1 MKFYLIMTIR
11 FIIRI
16 SIQIAILITIFLT
29 SCSRNDSDSDKDQYL
44 DIPDA
49 TFEAILID
57 QGIDSDGIL
66 NQRMLSKDAAQVSVL
81 DLNYSGNGAIN
92 DLSGIEGFVNLKRL
106 SAIQHNLESIDLKSN
121 SLLDTLYL
129 AGNYISNIDISNNPN
144 LVLLDVQSNQL
155 SAINGL
161 SKATHLKELNLSFNE
176 LEEFSI
182 VNETLEILKI
192 SNNLLHSF
200 DVRGSINLKN
210 ILLTTN
216 ELTSVD
222 FSKNT
227 LLETLLISNNKI
239 QNIDLEHNA
248 SLTHLYISSN
258 SLTDLDVGNN
268 QELIDL
274 KVDRNPNLSCIKIQG
289 AQSIPNVSISEYQEL
304 NTSCN

>member
-1 MKFYLIMTIR
+1 M
-11 FIIRI
+11 
-16 SIQIAILITIFLT
+16 AILITILLT
-29 SCSRNDSDSDKDQYL
+29 SCSSSDTDSDDNQYL

-49 TFEAILID
+49 SFEAILIKE
-57 QGIDSDGIL
+57 GIDSDGTL
-66 NQRMLSKDAAQVSVL
+66 NQRMLRKDALEVSVL
-81 DLNYSGNGAIN
+81 DLNFSSETVIS
-92 DLSGIEGFVNLKRL
+92 DLTGIEGFVGLKKL
-106 SAIQHNLESIDLKSN
+106 SAMQQEITEIDLSYN
-121 SLLDTLYL
+121 TLLDTLVL

-144 LVLLDVQSNQL
+144 LVLLDAQSNQL

-161 SKATHLKELNLSFNE
+161 SKAVHLKELNLSFNE

-182 VNETLEILKI
+182 ENETLEILKI

-200 DVRGSINLKN
+200 DVKGSINLKN

-222 FSKNT
+222 FSKNI
-227 LLETLLISNNKI
+227 LLETLLISDNNI
-239 QNIDLEHNA
+239 QNIDLEHNT

-289 AQSIPNVSISEYQEL
+289 AQNIPNVSISEYQEL
-304 NTSCN
+304 NTSCE

>member
-1 MKFYLIMTIR
+1 MNSTYIIGKAIR
-11 FIIRI
+11 L
-16 SIQIAILITIFLT
+16 AILITILLT
-29 SCSRNDSDSDKDQYL
+29 SCSSSDTDSDDNQYL
-44 DIPDA
+44 DITDA
-49 TFEAILID
+49 SFEAILIKE
-57 QGIDSDGIL
+57 GIDSDGTL
-66 NQRMLSKDAAQVSVL
+66 NQRMLRKDALEVSVL
-81 DLNYSGNGAIN
+81 DLNFSSETVIS
-92 DLSGIEGFVNLKRL
+92 DLTGIEGFVGLKKL
-106 SAIQHNLESIDLKSN
+106 SAMQQEITEIDLSYN
-121 SLLDTLYL
+121 TLLDSLVL

-161 SKATHLKELNLSFNE
+161 SKAVHLKELNLSFNE

-182 VNETLEILKI
+182 ENETLEILKI

-200 DVRGSINLKN
+200 DVKGSMNLKN

-222 FSKNT
+222 FSKNI
-227 LLETLLISNNKI
+227 LLETLLISDNNI
-239 QNIDLEHNA
+239 QNIDLEHNT

-268 QELIDL
+268 QELVDL

-289 AQSIPNVSISEYQEL
+289 AQNIPNVSISEYQEL
-304 NTSCN
+304 NTSCE

>member
-1 MKFYLIMTIR
+1 MNSTY
-11 FIIRI
+11 IIGKAI
-16 SIQIAILITIFLT
+16 LLAILITILLT
-29 SCSRNDSDSDKDQYL
+29 SCSSSDTDSDDNQYL

-49 TFEAILID
+49 SFEAILIKE
-57 QGIDSDGIL
+57 GIDSDGTL
-66 NQRMLSKDAAQVSVL
+66 NQRMLRKDALEVSVL
-81 DLNYSGNGAIN
+81 DLNFSSETEIS
-92 DLSGIEGFVNLKRL
+92 DLTGIEGFVGLKKL
-106 SAIQHNLESIDLKSN
+106 SAMQQEITEIDLRHN
-121 SLLDTLYL
+121 TFLDTLVL
-129 AGNYISNIDISNNPN
+129 AGNYISSIDISNNPN

-161 SKATHLKELNLSFNE
+161 SKAVPLKELNLSFNE

-182 VNETLEILKI
+182 ENETLEILKI

-200 DVRGSINLKN
+200 DVKGSINLKN

-222 FSKNT
+222 FSKNI
-227 LLETLLISNNKI
+227 LLETLLISDNNI
-239 QNIDLEHNA
+239 QNIDLEHNT

-289 AQSIPNVSISEYQEL
+289 AQNIPNVSISEYQEL
-304 NTSCN
+304 NTSCE

>member
-1 MKFYLIMTIR
+1 M
-11 FIIRI
+11 
-16 SIQIAILITIFLT
+16 AILITILLT
-29 SCSRNDSDSDKDQYL
+29 SCSSSDTDSDDNQYL

-49 TFEAILID
+49 SFEAILIKE
-57 QGIDSDGIL
+57 GIDSDGTL
-66 NQRMLSKDAAQVSVL
+66 NQRMLRKDALEVSVL
-81 DLNYSGNGAIN
+81 DLNFSSETVIS
-92 DLSGIEGFVNLKRL
+92 DLTGIEGFVGLKKL
-106 SAIQHNLESIDLKSN
+106 SAMQQEITEIDLSYN
-121 SLLDTLYL
+121 TLLDTLVL

-144 LVLLDVQSNQL
+144 LVLLDAQSNQL

-161 SKATHLKELNLSFNE
+161 SKAVHLKELNLSFNE

-182 VNETLEILKI
+182 ENETLEILKI

-200 DVRGSINLKN
+200 DVKGSINLKN

-222 FSKNT
+222 FSKNI
-227 LLETLLISNNKI
+227 LLETLLISDNNI
-239 QNIDLEHNA
+239 QNIDLEHNT

-268 QELIDL
+268 QELVDL

-289 AQSIPNVSISEYQEL
+289 AQNIPNVSISEYQEL
-304 NTSCN
+304 NTSCE

>member
-1 MKFYLIMTIR
+1 M
-11 FIIRI
+11 
-16 SIQIAILITIFLT
+16 AILITILLT
-29 SCSRNDSDSDKDQYL
+29 SCSSSDTDSDDNQYL

-49 TFEAILID
+49 SFEAILIKE
-57 QGIDSDGIL
+57 GIDSDGTL
-66 NQRMLSKDAAQVSVL
+66 NQRMLRKDALEVSVL
-81 DLNYSGNGAIN
+81 DLNFSSETEIS
-92 DLSGIEGFVNLKRL
+92 DLTGIEGFVGLKKL
-106 SAIQHNLESIDLKSN
+106 SAMQQEITEIDLSYN
-121 SLLDTLYL
+121 TLLDTLVL

-161 SKATHLKELNLSFNE
+161 SKAVPLKELNLSFNE

-182 VNETLEILKI
+182 ENETLEILKI

-200 DVRGSINLKN
+200 DVKGSINLKN

-222 FSKNT
+222 FSKNI
-227 LLETLLISNNKI
+227 LLETLLISDNNI
-239 QNIDLEHNA
+239 QNIDLEHNT

-289 AQSIPNVSISEYQEL
+289 AQNIPNVSISEYQEL
-304 NTSCN
+304 NTSCE

>member
-1 MKFYLIMTIR
+1 M
-11 FIIRI
+11 
-16 SIQIAILITIFLT
+16 AILITILLT
-29 SCSRNDSDSDKDQYL
+29 SCSSSDTDSDDNQYL

-49 TFEAILID
+49 SFEAILIKE
-57 QGIDSDGIL
+57 GIDSDGTL
-66 NQRMLSKDAAQVSVL
+66 NQRMLRKDALEVSVL
-81 DLNYSGNGAIN
+81 DLNFSSETVIS
-92 DLSGIEGFVNLKRL
+92 DLTGIEGFVGLKKL
-106 SAIQHNLESIDLKSN
+106 SAMQQEITEIDLRHN
-121 SLLDTLYL
+121 TFLDTLVL

-161 SKATHLKELNLSFNE
+161 SKAVHLKELNLSFNE

-182 VNETLEILKI
+182 ENETLEILKI

-200 DVRGSINLKN
+200 DVKGSINLKN

-222 FSKNT
+222 FSKNI
-227 LLETLLISNNKI
+227 LLETLLISDNNI
-239 QNIDLEHNA
+239 QNIDLEHNT

-289 AQSIPNVSISEYQEL
+289 AQNIPNVSISEYQEL
-304 NTSCN
+304 NTSCE

>member
-1 MKFYLIMTIR
+1 M
-11 FIIRI
+11 
-16 SIQIAILITIFLT
+16 AILITILLT
-29 SCSRNDSDSDKDQYL
+29 SCSSSDTDSDDNQYL

-49 TFEAILID
+49 SFEAILIKE
-57 QGIDSDGIL
+57 GIDSDGTL
-66 NQRMLSKDAAQVSVL
+66 NQRMLRKDALEVSVL
-81 DLNYSGNGAIN
+81 DLNFTSETVIS
-92 DLSGIEGFVNLKRL
+92 DLTGIEGFVGLKKL
-106 SAIQHNLESIDLKSN
+106 SAMQQEITEIDLSYN
-121 SLLDTLYL
+121 TLLDTLVL

-161 SKATHLKELNLSFNE
+161 SKAVHLKELNLSFNE

-182 VNETLEILKI
+182 ENETLEILKI
-192 SNNLLHSF
+192 SNNVLHSF
-200 DVRGSINLKN
+200 DVKGSISLKN

-222 FSKNT
+222 FSKNI
-227 LLETLLISNNKI
+227 LLETLLISDNNI
-239 QNIDLEHNA
+239 QNIDLEHNT

-289 AQSIPNVSISEYQEL
+289 AQNIPNVSISEYQEL
-304 NTSCN
+304 NTSCE

>member
-1 MKFYLIMTIR
+1 MNSTY
-11 FIIRI
+11 IIGKAI
-16 SIQIAILITIFLT
+16 LLAILITILLT
-29 SCSRNDSDSDKDQYL
+29 SCSSSDTDSDDNQYL

-49 TFEAILID
+49 SFEAILIKE
-57 QGIDSDGIL
+57 GIDSDGTL
-66 NQRMLSKDAAQVSVL
+66 NQRMLRKDALEVSVL
-81 DLNYSGNGAIN
+81 DLNFSSETVIS
-92 DLSGIEGFVNLKRL
+92 DLTGIEGFVGLKKL
-106 SAIQHNLESIDLKSN
+106 SAMQQEITEIDLSYN
-121 SLLDTLYL
+121 TLLDTLVL

-161 SKATHLKELNLSFNE
+161 SKAVHLKELNLSFNE

-182 VNETLEILKI
+182 ENETLEILKI

-200 DVRGSINLKN
+200 DVKGSISLKN

-222 FSKNT
+222 FSKNI
-227 LLETLLISNNKI
+227 LLETLLISDNNI
-239 QNIDLEHNA
+239 QNIDLEHNT

-289 AQSIPNVSISEYQEL
+289 AQNIPNVSISEYQEL
-304 NTSCN
+304 NTSCE

>member
-1 MKFYLIMTIR
+1 MNSTY
-11 FIIRI
+11 IIGKAI
-16 SIQIAILITIFLT
+16 LLAILITILLT
-29 SCSRNDSDSDKDQYL
+29 SCSSSDTDSDDNQYL

-49 TFEAILID
+49 SFEAILIKE
-57 QGIDSDGIL
+57 GIDSDGTL
-66 NQRMLSKDAAQVSVL
+66 NQRMLRKDALEVSVL
-81 DLNYSGNGAIN
+81 DLNFSSETVIS
-92 DLSGIEGFVNLKRL
+92 DLTGIEGFVGLKKL
-106 SAIQHNLESIDLKSN
+106 SAMQQEITEIDLSYN
-121 SLLDTLYL
+121 TLLDTLVL

-144 LVLLDVQSNQL
+144 LVLLDAQSNQL

-161 SKATHLKELNLSFNE
+161 SKAVHLKELNLSFNE

-182 VNETLEILKI
+182 ENETLEILKI

-200 DVRGSINLKN
+200 DVKGSINLKN

-222 FSKNT
+222 FSKNI
-227 LLETLLISNNKI
+227 LLETLLISDNNI
-239 QNIDLEHNA
+239 QNIDLEHNT

-289 AQSIPNVSISEYQEL
+289 AQNIPNVSISEYQEL
-304 NTSCN
+304 NTSCE

>member
-1 MKFYLIMTIR
+1 M
-11 FIIRI
+11 
-16 SIQIAILITIFLT
+16 AILITILLT
-29 SCSRNDSDSDKDQYL
+29 SCSSSDTDSDDNQYL

-49 TFEAILID
+49 SFEAILIKE
-57 QGIDSDGIL
+57 GIDSDGTL
-66 NQRMLSKDAAQVSVL
+66 NQRMLRKDALEVSVL
-81 DLNYSGNGAIN
+81 DLNFSSETVIS
-92 DLSGIEGFVNLKRL
+92 DLTGIEGFVGLKKL
-106 SAIQHNLESIDLKSN
+106 SAMQQEITEIDLRHN
-121 SLLDTLYL
+121 TFLDTLVL
-129 AGNYISNIDISNNPN
+129 AGNYISSIDISNNPN

-161 SKATHLKELNLSFNE
+161 SKAVPLKELNLSFNE

-182 VNETLEILKI
+182 ENETLEILKI

-200 DVRGSINLKN
+200 DVKGSINLKN

-222 FSKNT
+222 FSKNI
-227 LLETLLISNNKI
+227 LLETLLISDNNI
-239 QNIDLEHNA
+239 QNIDLEHNT

-289 AQSIPNVSISEYQEL
+289 AQNIPNVSISEYQEL
-304 NTSCN
+304 NTSCE

>member
-1 MKFYLIMTIR
+1 MNSTY
-11 FIIRI
+11 IIGKAI
-16 SIQIAILITIFLT
+16 LLAILITILLT
-29 SCSRNDSDSDKDQYL
+29 SCSSSDTDSDDNQYL

-49 TFEAILID
+49 SFEAILIKE
-57 QGIDSDGIL
+57 GIDSDGTL
-66 NQRMLSKDAAQVSVL
+66 NQRMLRKDALEVSVL
-81 DLNYSGNGAIN
+81 DLNFSSETVIS
-92 DLSGIEGFVNLKRL
+92 DLTGIEGFVGLKKL
-106 SAIQHNLESIDLKSN
+106 SAMQQEITEIDLRHN
-121 SLLDTLYL
+121 TLLDTLVL

-161 SKATHLKELNLSFNE
+161 SKAAHLKELNLSFNE

-182 VNETLEILKI
+182 ENETLEILKI
-192 SNNLLHSF
+192 SNNVLHSF
-200 DVRGSINLKN
+200 DVKGSINLKN

-222 FSKNT
+222 FSKNI
-227 LLETLLISNNKI
+227 LLETLLISDNNI
-239 QNIDLEHNA
+239 QNIDLEHNT

-268 QELIDL
+268 QELVDL

-289 AQSIPNVSISEYQEL
+289 AQNIPNVSISEYQEL
-304 NTSCN
+304 NTSCE

>member
-1 MKFYLIMTIR
+1 MNST
-11 FIIRI
+11 FIIGKAI
-16 SIQIAILITIFLT
+16 LLAILITILLT
-29 SCSRNDSDSDKDQYL
+29 SCSSNDTDSNDNQYL

-49 TFEAILID
+49 SFEAILIKE
-57 QGIDSDGIL
+57 GIDSDGIL
-66 NQRMLSKDAAQVSVL
+66 NQRMLRKDASQVSVL
-81 DLNYSGNGAIN
+81 DLNFSSEAVIS
-92 DLSGIEGFVNLKRL
+92 DLTGIEGFVGLNKL
-106 SAIQHNLESIDLKSN
+106 SAMQQEITSIDLTHN
-121 SLLDTLYL
+121 TLLDTLVL
-129 AGNYISNIDISNNPN
+129 AGNYISSIDISNNPN

-161 SKATHLKELNLSFNE
+161 SKAAHLKELNLSFNE

-182 VNETLEILKI
+182 ENETLEILKI

-200 DVRGSINLKN
+200 DVKGSINLKN

-222 FSKNT
+222 FSKNI
-227 LLETLLISNNKI
+227 LLETLLISDNNI
-239 QNIDLEHNA
+239 QNIDLEHNT

-289 AQSIPNVSISEYQEL
+289 AHNIPNVSISEYQEL
-304 NTSCN
+304 NTSCE

>member
-1 MKFYLIMTIR
+1 MNSTY
-11 FIIRI
+11 IIGKAI
-16 SIQIAILITIFLT
+16 LLAILITILLT
-29 SCSRNDSDSDKDQYL
+29 SCSSSDTDSDDNQYL

-49 TFEAILID
+49 SFEAILIKE
-57 QGIDSDGIL
+57 GIDSDGTL
-66 NQRMLSKDAAQVSVL
+66 NQRMLRKDALEVSVL
-81 DLNYSGNGAIN
+81 DLNFTSETVIS
-92 DLSGIEGFVNLKRL
+92 DLTGIEGFVGLKKL
-106 SAIQHNLESIDLKSN
+106 SAMQQEITEIDLSYN
-121 SLLDTLYL
+121 TLLDTLVL

-161 SKATHLKELNLSFNE
+161 SKAVHLKELNLSFNE

-182 VNETLEILKI
+182 ENETLEILKI
-192 SNNLLHSF
+192 SNNVLHSF
-200 DVRGSINLKN
+200 DVKGSISLKN

-222 FSKNT
+222 FSKNI
-227 LLETLLISNNKI
+227 LLETLLISDNNI
-239 QNIDLEHNA
+239 QNIDLEHNT

-289 AQSIPNVSISEYQEL
+289 AQNIPNVSISEYQEL
-304 NTSCN
+304 NTSCE

>member
-1 MKFYLIMTIR
+1 MNSTY
-11 FIIRI
+11 IIGKAI
-16 SIQIAILITIFLT
+16 LLAILITILLT
-29 SCSRNDSDSDKDQYL
+29 SCSSSDTDSDDNQYL

-49 TFEAILID
+49 SFEAILIKE
-57 QGIDSDGIL
+57 GIDSDGTL
-66 NQRMLSKDAAQVSVL
+66 NQRMLRKDALEVSVL
-81 DLNYSGNGAIN
+81 DLNFSSETVIS
-92 DLSGIEGFVNLKRL
+92 DLTGIEGFVGLKKL
-106 SAIQHNLESIDLKSN
+106 SAMQQEITEIDLSYN
-121 SLLDTLYL
+121 TLLDTLVL

-161 SKATHLKELNLSFNE
+161 SKAVHLKELNLSFNE

-182 VNETLEILKI
+182 ENETLEILKI

-200 DVRGSINLKN
+200 DVKGSINLKN

-222 FSKNT
+222 FSKNI
-227 LLETLLISNNKI
+227 LLETLLISDNNI
-239 QNIDLEHNA
+239 QNIDLEHNT

-268 QELIDL
+268 QELVDL

-289 AQSIPNVSISEYQEL
+289 AQNIPNVSISEYQEL
-304 NTSCN
+304 NTSCE

>member
-1 MKFYLIMTIR
+1 M
-11 FIIRI
+11 
-16 SIQIAILITIFLT
+16 AILITILLT
-29 SCSRNDSDSDKDQYL
+29 SCSSSDTDSDDNQYL

-49 TFEAILID
+49 SFEAILIKE
-57 QGIDSDGIL
+57 GIDSDGTL
-66 NQRMLSKDAAQVSVL
+66 NQRMLRKDALEVSVL
-81 DLNYSGNGAIN
+81 DLNFSSETVIS
-92 DLSGIEGFVNLKRL
+92 DLTGIEGFVGLKKL
-106 SAIQHNLESIDLKSN
+106 SAMQQEITEIDLSYN
-121 SLLDTLYL
+121 TLLDTLVL

-161 SKATHLKELNLSFNE
+161 SKAVHLKELNLSFNE

-182 VNETLEILKI
+182 ENETLEILKI
-192 SNNLLHSF
+192 SNNVLHSF
-200 DVRGSINLKN
+200 DVKGSINLKN

-222 FSKNT
+222 FSKNI
-227 LLETLLISNNKI
+227 LLETLLISDNNI
-239 QNIDLEHNA
+239 QNIDLEHNT

-268 QELIDL
+268 QELVDL

-289 AQSIPNVSISEYQEL
+289 AQNIPNVSISEYQEL
-304 NTSCN
+304 NTSCE

>member
-1 MKFYLIMTIR
+1 M
-11 FIIRI
+11 
-16 SIQIAILITIFLT
+16 AILITILLT
-29 SCSRNDSDSDKDQYL
+29 SCSSSDTDSDDNQYL

-49 TFEAILID
+49 SFEAILIKE
-57 QGIDSDGIL
+57 GIDSDGTL
-66 NQRMLSKDAAQVSVL
+66 NQRMLRKDALEVSVL
-81 DLNYSGNGAIN
+81 DLNFSSETVIS
-92 DLSGIEGFVNLKRL
+92 DLTGIEGFVGLKKL
-106 SAIQHNLESIDLKSN
+106 SAMQQEITEIDLSYN
-121 SLLDTLYL
+121 TLLDTLVL

-161 SKATHLKELNLSFNE
+161 SKAVHLKELNLSFNE

-182 VNETLEILKI
+182 ENETLEILKI

-200 DVRGSINLKN
+200 DVKGSINLKN

-222 FSKNT
+222 FSKNI
-227 LLETLLISNNKI
+227 LLETLLISDNNI
-239 QNIDLEHNA
+239 QNIDLEHNT

-268 QELIDL
+268 QELVDL

-289 AQSIPNVSISEYQEL
+289 AQNIPNVSISEYQEL
-304 NTSCN
+304 NTSCE

>member
-1 MKFYLIMTIR
+1 M
-11 FIIRI
+11 
-16 SIQIAILITIFLT
+16 AILITILLT
-29 SCSRNDSDSDKDQYL
+29 SCSSSDTDSDDNQYL

-49 TFEAILID
+49 SFEAILIKE
-57 QGIDSDGIL
+57 GIDSDGTL
-66 NQRMLSKDAAQVSVL
+66 NQRMLRKDALEVSVL
-81 DLNYSGNGAIN
+81 DLNFSSETVIS
-92 DLSGIEGFVNLKRL
+92 DLTGIEGFVGLKKL
-106 SAIQHNLESIDLKSN
+106 SAMQQEITEIDLRHN
-121 SLLDTLYL
+121 TFLDTLVL

-161 SKATHLKELNLSFNE
+161 SKAVHLKELNLSFNE

-182 VNETLEILKI
+182 ENETLEILKI
-192 SNNLLHSF
+192 SNNVLHSF
-200 DVRGSINLKN
+200 DVKGSISLKN

-222 FSKNT
+222 FSKNI
-227 LLETLLISNNKI
+227 LLETLLISDNNI
-239 QNIDLEHNA
+239 QNIDLEHNT

-289 AQSIPNVSISEYQEL
+289 AQNIPNVSISEYQEL
-304 NTSCN
+304 NTSCE

>member
-1 MKFYLIMTIR
+1 MNST
-11 FIIRI
+11 FIIGKAI
-16 SIQIAILITIFLT
+16 LLAILITILLT
-29 SCSRNDSDSDKDQYL
+29 SCSSNDTDSNDNQYL

-49 TFEAILID
+49 SFEAILIKE
-57 QGIDSDGIL
+57 GIDSDGIL
-66 NQRMLSKDAAQVSVL
+66 NQRMLRKDASQVSVL
-81 DLNYSGNGAIN
+81 DLNFSSEAVIS
-92 DLSGIEGFVNLKRL
+92 DLTGIEGFVGLNKL
-106 SAIQHNLESIDLKSN
+106 SAMQQEITSIDLTHN
-121 SLLDTLYL
+121 TLLDTLVL

-155 SAINGL
+155 NSINGL
-161 SKATHLKELNLSFNE
+161 SKAAHLKELNLSFNE

-182 VNETLEILKI
+182 ENETLEILKI

-200 DVRGSINLKN
+200 DVKGSINLKN

-222 FSKNT
+222 FSKNI
-227 LLETLLISNNKI
+227 LLETLLISDNNI
-239 QNIDLEHNA
+239 QNIDLEHNT

-289 AQSIPNVSISEYQEL
+289 AQNIPNVSISEYQEL
-304 NTSCN
+304 NTSCE

>member
-1 MKFYLIMTIR
+1 M
-11 FIIRI
+11 
-16 SIQIAILITIFLT
+16 AILITILLT
-29 SCSRNDSDSDKDQYL
+29 SCSSSDTDSDDNQYL

-49 TFEAILID
+49 SFEAILIKE
-57 QGIDSDGIL
+57 GIDSDGTL
-66 NQRMLSKDAAQVSVL
+66 NQRMLRKDALEVSVL
-81 DLNYSGNGAIN
+81 DLNFSSETVIS
-92 DLSGIEGFVNLKRL
+92 DLTGIEGFVGLKKL
-106 SAIQHNLESIDLKSN
+106 SAMQQEITEIDLSYN
-121 SLLDTLYL
+121 TLLDTLVL

-161 SKATHLKELNLSFNE
+161 SKAVHLKELNLSFNE

-182 VNETLEILKI
+182 ENETLEILKI

-200 DVRGSINLKN
+200 DVKGSINLKN

-222 FSKNT
+222 FSKNI
-227 LLETLLISNNKI
+227 LLETLLISDNNI
-239 QNIDLEHNA
+239 QNIDLEHNT

-289 AQSIPNVSISEYQEL
+289 AQNIPNVSISEYQEL
-304 NTSCN
+304 NTSCE

>member
-1 MKFYLIMTIR
+1 MNSTY
-11 FIIRI
+11 IIGKAI
-16 SIQIAILITIFLT
+16 LLAILITILLT
-29 SCSRNDSDSDKDQYL
+29 SCSSSDTDSDDNQYL

-49 TFEAILID
+49 SFEAILIKE
-57 QGIDSDGIL
+57 GIDSDGTL
-66 NQRMLSKDAAQVSVL
+66 NQRMLRKDALEVSVL
-81 DLNYSGNGAIN
+81 DLNFSSETVIS
-92 DLSGIEGFVNLKRL
+92 DLTGIEGFVGLKKL
-106 SAIQHNLESIDLKSN
+106 SAMQQEITEIDLSYN
-121 SLLDTLYL
+121 TLLDTLVL

-161 SKATHLKELNLSFNE
+161 SKAVHLKELNLSFNE

-182 VNETLEILKI
+182 ENETLEILKI
-192 SNNLLHSF
+192 SNNVLHSF
-200 DVRGSINLKN
+200 DVKGSINLKN

-222 FSKNT
+222 FSKNI
-227 LLETLLISNNKI
+227 LLETLLISDNNI
-239 QNIDLEHNA
+239 QNIDLEHNT

-268 QELIDL
+268 QELVDL

-289 AQSIPNVSISEYQEL
+289 AQNIPNVSISEYQEL
-304 NTSCN
+304 NTSCE

>member
-1 MKFYLIMTIR
+1 MNSTY
-11 FIIRI
+11 IIGKAI
-16 SIQIAILITIFLT
+16 LLAILITILLT
-29 SCSRNDSDSDKDQYL
+29 SCSSSDTDSDDNQYL

-49 TFEAILID
+49 SFEAILIKE
-57 QGIDSDGIL
+57 GIDSDGTL
-66 NQRMLSKDAAQVSVL
+66 NQRMLRKDALEVSVL
-81 DLNYSGNGAIN
+81 DLNFSSETVIS
-92 DLSGIEGFVNLKRL
+92 DLTGIEGFVGLKKL
-106 SAIQHNLESIDLKSN
+106 SAMQQEITEIDLSYN
-121 SLLDTLYL
+121 TLLDTLVL

-161 SKATHLKELNLSFNE
+161 SKAVHLKELNLSFNE

-182 VNETLEILKI
+182 ENETLEILKI
-192 SNNLLHSF
+192 SNNVLHSF
-200 DVRGSINLKN
+200 DVKGSINLKN

-222 FSKNT
+222 FSKNI
-227 LLETLLISNNKI
+227 LLETLLISDNNI
-239 QNIDLEHNA
+239 QNIDLEHNT

-289 AQSIPNVSISEYQEL
+289 AQNIPNVSISEYQEL
-304 NTSCN
+304 NTSCE